1 MRSQRGGAAQSSG
14 QASSSCGA
22 MPAPRAQ
29 LAQAKASSQAVLAEA
44 KANPAVPRGSVR
56 SHPQPLEWVAS
67 LPPGLLERLLQG
79 VEDGVRVVQQ
89 SVLSGIPG
97 NASQPAGTTT
107 TVAAAATVRIASTAT
122 FARGGRNQEARTGK
136 NPTLDPGR
144 TSSKLCTSP
153 SESEEPRSFW

>member
-79 VEDGVRVVQQ
+79 VEDGVRVVPTVG
-89 SVLSGIPG
+89 SLGHPWKCKSACRHHNYRSGC
-97 NASQPAGTTT
+97 
-107 TVAAAATVRIASTAT
+107 
-122 FARGGRNQEARTGK
+122 RNGPHCK
-136 NPTLDPGR
+136 HCH
-144 TSSKLCTSP
+144 LCSWW
-153 SESEEPRSFW
+153 EEPGSTNREESNTGPREDVIEVVHFSF